1 MRGSSPVK
9 AVDRW
14 LTRAVDLVV
23 VMSLLLASLVVVINV
38 LLRYLFN
45 SGIVGS
51 EELVRYLI
59 IGLTFIGSSTLILRN
74 EHLTMDAV
82 VNALPARLLAMVN
95 VLASVVGI
103 AFSVVLFVYS
113 ISVIQ
118 NLRFTTSVAL
128 QIPAYI
134 PYLSIPLGALLT
146 VVRFVQRMAID
157 APKVLTNEDDQ

>member
-1 MRGSSPVK
+1 MK
-9 AVDRW
+9 ALDTW

-23 VMSLLLASLVVVINV
+23 VVSLLLASLVVVINV

-74 EHLTMDAV
+74 EHLTMDAL
-82 VNALPARLLAMVN
+82 VNALPARILAVVN
-95 VLASVVGI
+95 VLASIVGI
-103 AFSVVLFVYS
+103 AFSVALFVYS

-146 VVRFVQRMAID
+146 VVRFVQRMAVE
-157 APKVLTNEDDQ
+157 APKVLASKGDQ